1 MMRVDAVP
9 AHRRSA
15 AREFNALWGR
25 YVRRVIRMLQV
36 WLVAVAWVAAVDA
49 ATSDGSLAVRSAPAV
64 FMLLLLLFLPRLR
77 RLRRRRRP
85 RRPSWRQQRK
95 MLSSG
100 LDAFTDAAAVVHG
113 QMSPAEARAR
123 NVDRVLKMSP
133 QTSNRWLLVSFTV
146 GLPLLLVV
154 PHWLG
159 VLAAEVVAV
168 PVSVWIWREMNNV
181 AGLDKSMLE
190 NLAEVVDVDDDD

>member
-133 QTSNRWLLVSFTV
+133 Q
-146 GLPLLLVV
+146 VV